1 MTDASGMESSR
12 NSSQDS
18 SKISGMSCRPQLQ
31 HRHFYFHT
39 QKGRNSPYVPLSCL
53 KGADKIGNYRCL
65 ILNCVFL
72 FSCFMAMGSD
82 KADGF
87 NSHGDSGFPPSIP
100 LSQAG
105 QKHRSLRLQPF

>member
-1 MTDASGMESSR
+1 
-12 NSSQDS
+12 
-18 SKISGMSCRPQLQ
+18 
-31 HRHFYFHT
+31 
-39 QKGRNSPYVPLSCL
+39 
-53 KGADKIGNYRCL
+53 
-65 ILNCVFL
+65 
-72 FSCFMAMGSD
+72 MAMGSD